1 MFLFYGIF
9 FFLMKKFASVV
20 ETDIRK
26 KDKKE
31 VERKE
36 KELEKEKEAAKPK
49 NPELDA
55 LVELKEQNTNQVK
68 GILKNTIDL
77 NSDVQK

>member
-1 MFLFYGIF
+1 VLLVVGAAVATMFLFYGIF

-36 KELEKEKEAAKPK
+36 K
-49 NPELDA
+49 
-55 LVELKEQNTNQVK
+55 
-68 GILKNTIDL
+68 
-77 NSDVQK
+77 